1 MLGFIFAGTKEMQI
15 PIKDPPFESVHLLG
29 LSCEEVLCSCEDSL
43 AMMHLPATLGLKQCQ
58 DAQWCLTVSRLLS
71 VRIWLCLSQTGRCLG
86 LFFALCWEKEGVGRE
101 AECFS
106 NSCRRKSSNSQ

>member
-29 LSCEEVLCSCEDSL
+29 LSCEEVLCSCKDSL

-71 VRIWLCLSQTGRCLG
+71 VRIWLFVTDRQVFGAFLCIMLGEGRG
-86 LFFALCWEKEGVGRE
+86 GERG
-101 AECFS
+101 
-106 NSCRRKSSNSQ
+106 